1 MDAFELAAWERYE
14 NFNAIETTQ
23 SVKVCATKDL
33 PQEERTEN
41 GNRKLRLG
49 FRPKH
54 IESGLCVMF
63 HKAQGGTVL
72 EVRGY
77 DENAEEFSY
86 KFFYERDQ
94 SCAMRAVSGGGDA
107 AKLNVSA
114 DRIGVDILRGT
125 KHLGKADEKTDSA

>member
-1 MDAFELAAWERYE
+1 MDAFEQAAWERYE

-33 PQEERTEN
+33 PEKDR
-41 GNRKLRLG
+41 RLSLG
-49 FRPKH
+49 FTAKH

-63 HKAQGGTVL
+63 HKAEGGTVL

-77 DENAEEFSY
+77 DESAKEFSY

-107 AKLNVSA
+107 VKLNVSV
-114 DRIGVDILRGT
+114 DSPGVSVMRGT
-125 KHLGKADEKTDSA
+125 KHLGKADE

>member
-33 PQEERTEN
+33 PEKDR
-41 GNRKLRLG
+41 RLSLG
-49 FRPKH
+49 FTAKH

-63 HKAQGGTVL
+63 HKAEGGTVL

-77 DENAEEFSY
+77 DESAKEFSY
-86 KFFYERDQ
+86 KFFYESDQ
-94 SCAMRAVSGGGDA
+94 SCAMRAVSGSGEA
-107 AKLNVSA
+107 AKLNVSV
-114 DRIGVDILRGT
+114 DRISVDILRGT
-125 KHLGKADEKTDSA
+125 KHLRKTDEKTDSA

>member
-23 SVKVCATKDL
+23 GVKVSSTKDL
-33 PQEERTEN
+33 PDV
-41 GNRKLRLG
+41 NRAK
-49 FRPKH
+49 KH

-107 AKLNVSA
+107 VKLNVSV
-114 DRIGVDILRGT
+114 DSPGVSVMRGV
-125 KHLGKADEKTDSA
+125 KHLGKDDE

>member
-1 MDAFELAAWERYE
+1 MDAFEQAAWERYE

-33 PQEERTEN
+33 PEKDR
-41 GNRKLRLG
+41 RLSLG
-49 FRPKH
+49 FTAKH

-63 HKAQGGTVL
+63 HKAEGGTAL

-77 DENAEEFSY
+77 DESAKEFSY

-107 AKLNVSA
+107 VKLNVSV
-114 DRIGVDILRGT
+114 DSPGVSVMRGT
-125 KHLGKADEKTDSA
+125 KHLGKADE

>member
-1 MDAFELAAWERYE
+1 MDAFELAAWERYK

-23 SVKVCATKDL
+23 GVKVCATKNL
-33 PQEERTEN
+33 PDIDRA
-41 GNRKLRLG
+41 K
-49 FRPKH
+49 KH
-54 IESGLCVMF
+54 IESGLGVMF

-107 AKLNVSA
+107 VKLNVSV
-114 DRIGVDILRGT
+114 DSPGVSVMRGT
-125 KHLGKADEKTDSA
+125 KHLMKADEKNDSA